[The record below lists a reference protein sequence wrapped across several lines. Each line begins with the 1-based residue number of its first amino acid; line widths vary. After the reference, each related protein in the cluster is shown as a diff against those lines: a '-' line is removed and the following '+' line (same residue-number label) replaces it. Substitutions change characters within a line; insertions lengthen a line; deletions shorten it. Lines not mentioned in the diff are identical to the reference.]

1 MVGKSF
7 LGSPVSV
14 KSKGKSH
21 GKVVMQ
27 GCYATVPFECPGL
40 GVIEHAASVK
50 GAPGHL
56 NNGVKTKGMF
66 PAVGDV
72 AFPSSFDSRPNRIPG
87 KCAPVDVAESVTV

>member
-1 MVGKSF
+1 M
-7 LGSPVSV
+7 V
-14 KSKGKSH
+14 KSSCKGA
-21 GKVVMQ
+21 MPR
-27 GCYATVPFECPGL
+27 CL
-40 GVIEHAASVK
+40 ASVK

-87 KCAPVDVAESVTV
+87 KCAPVDVIESVTV